1 MADAELVNITID
13 GKQYQAPKGAN
24 LLLTCLKLGEGT
36 DGSYPDQNE
45 GGEHY
50 VPHFCYHPGLSVS
63 GNCRMCFVKTK
74 QMVKRGDQ
82 VVPMEMMTTACTNVV
97 ADGLEVFTKTE
108 DVRKVRD
115 K

>member
-1 MADAELVNITID
+1 MAQVTVTID

-63 GNCRMCFVKTK
+63 GSSWAWWSRPRT
-74 QMVKRGDQ
+74 
-82 VVPMEMMTTACTNVV
+82 PAACCC
-97 ADGLEVFTKTE
+97 
-108 DVRKVRD
+108 
-115 K
+115 